1 MAFIKK
7 YGRSRSVAESG
18 SKSILAKIPRGMRSI
33 LEAIIIVLILRWL
46 AVEAHAVPTGSMIPT
61 IIPHEYLLAEKI
73 SYRFY
78 DPHPGDVVVF
88 KYPVD
93 GKTDYV
99 KRCVA
104 TEGQTVEFRDR
115 VLYVDGVAVPDQHA
129 HFSNDE
135 DPIPF
140 LFNISPG
147 EWQKSWEN
155 RGEGAGALIQYLDAR
170 ITKNP
175 QELLP
180 YFGHYF
186 LIQAEK
192 EGFEIDGDS
201 LMKIISSQPIK
212 GRTWKSAGTIV
223 ISAALEELLGKNYN
237 PAEYSGIISRAIDTV
252 PNKYAIFNFAIAD
265 NFPKVTVPEG
275 MIMCIG
281 DNRCESFDSRY
292 WGPVSTDKVKGR
304 PVLIYYSLFNPPPD
318 PNNPPSMVDNVLVL
332 FKSFFRPADIRFDRF
347 FRLLF

>member
-1 MAFIKK
+1 MVFIKK
-7 YGRSRSVAESG
+7 YGRSRGVTESG
-18 SKSILAKIPRGMRSI
+18 TKSIMAKFPRGLRSI
-33 LEAIIIVLILRWL
+33 LEAVIVVLILRWL

-78 DPHPGDVVVF
+78 DPQPGDVVVF

-93 GKTDYV
+93 GRTDYV
-99 KRCVA
+99 KRCIA
-104 TEGQTVEFRDR
+104 IEGQTVEFRDR
-115 VLYVDGVAVPDQHA
+115 VLYIDGTAVPDPHA

-135 DPIPF
+135 DPVPF
-140 LFNISPG
+140 LFDISSS
-147 EWQKSWEN
+147 EWQKRWEA
-155 RGEGAGALIQYLDAR
+155 RGEGTGALVQYLDSR
-170 ITKNP
+170 IMKNP
-175 QELLP
+175 QEMLP
-180 YFGHYF
+180 YFGYYF

-192 EGFEIDGDS
+192 EGFEIDTEGF
-201 LMKIISSQPIK
+201 MKTLAKQPIK
-212 GRTWKSAGTIV
+212 GRTWKAAGTIA
-223 ISAALEELLGKNYN
+223 ISATLEELLGKDYN
-237 PAEYSGIISRAIDTV
+237 PAEYSGVVSRGVDSV
-252 PNKYAIFNFAIAD
+252 PNKYAIINYAIAD
-265 NFPKVTVPEG
+265 NFPKITVPED

-292 WGPVSTDKVKGR
+292 WGPVSTNKVKGR
-304 PVLIYYSLFNPPPD
+304 PIMLYYSLINPPPD